1 MNLEKEIITFIAQ
14 RLGLELKEISKDS
27 SLTKDLNTGH
37 LEITD
42 LFLALEEHFH
52 LKISEDE
59 LENLDKIDNIINYIS
74 EHIDEP
80 SAL

>member
-14 RLGLELKEISKDS
+14 RLGLDPKEINKDS
-27 SLTKDLNTGH
+27 SLTKDLNVGH

-42 LFLALEEHFH
+42 LFLALEEQFR
-52 LKISEDE
+52 LKIPEDE
-59 LENLDKIDNIINYIS
+59 LGNLDKIDNIINYIS